1 MWCYHCCSFGA
12 LLLCAMTLGS
22 VLLTITKL
30 YATFPLLQHL
40 LALKVLHSCAVDHMQ
55 SCPVRQ
61 HIPAALWLT
70 LPASFHLILT
80 CHMSPFWKPY
90 LCTHANHL
98 ILVGMTVL
106 CGKVLSLACTPYNVH
121 TDTCQPTSNASL
133 QAASAAFAWR
143 VESHFCYGV

>member
-55 SCPVRQ
+55 SCPVGS
-61 HIPAALWLT
+61 I
-70 LPASFHLILT
+70 
-80 CHMSPFWKPY
+80 Y
-90 LCTHANHL
+90 LLH
-98 ILVGMTVL
+98 
-106 CGKVLSLACTPYNVH
+106 CGSH
-121 TDTCQPTSNASL
+121 CQQVFT
-133 QAASAAFAWR
+133 
-143 VESHFCYGV
+143 